1 MQMFIYISLPL
12 GLLTVLLITVLQ
24 KELLD
29 FSKTNLTFPSLP
41 TSMCFV
47 QKEIHEKVASA

>member
-1 MQMFIYISLPL
+1 MFIYLTLPP
-12 GLLTVLLITVLQ
+12 GLLTVPLITVLQ

-41 TSMCFV
+41 TSTGFV
-47 QKEIHEKVASA
+47 QKEIQEKVAAA

>member
-1 MQMFIYISLPL
+1 MFIYISLPL